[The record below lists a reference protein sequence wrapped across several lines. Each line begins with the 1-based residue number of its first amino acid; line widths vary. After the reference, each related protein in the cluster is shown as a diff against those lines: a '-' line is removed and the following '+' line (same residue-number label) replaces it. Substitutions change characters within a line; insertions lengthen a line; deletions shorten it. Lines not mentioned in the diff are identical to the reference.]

1 MRIYRILQY
10 PPVLPLYVC
19 AHLPRRPEFCFPF
32 PRSAPVH
39 IYRRHKT
46 PTHASRVTGK
56 YHALGSKQ
64 CGHHCFTSHPS
75 PLLWASCCVF
85 LLNGMGMSVISA
97 STGPCRLHLG
107 ADFPPFFPAFS
118 TSTSRHEDKH
128 PPKQFYRPERFSLAV
143 GTAQT
148 RGMRAETQ

>member
-1 MRIYRILQY
+1 MHSAANNADTTASQ
-10 PPVLPLYVC
+10 VTQ
-19 AHLPRRPEFCFPF
+19 AH
-32 PRSAPVH
+32 
-39 IYRRHKT
+39 Y
-46 PTHASRVTGK
+46 
-56 YHALGSKQ
+56 
-64 CGHHCFTSHPS
+64 
-75 PLLWASCCVF
+75 LWASCCVF
-85 LLNGMGMSVISA
+85 LLNGMGMSFISA
-97 STGPCRLHLG
+97 STGPCRLNLG